1 MNNNPGFWWTGLTAA
16 LLLAPLLNGVINK
29 TKAVVAGRH
38 GPSLL
43 QPYYNLAKLL
53 RKGCVRTS
61 TSCGLLAWAPI
72 GSLAAVMTAL
82 LFLPFANQNSP
93 FAFTGDVF
101 LFAYLL
107 GLGRFALVLGAMDT
121 GSSFE
126 GMGASREVQFAAL
139 AEGAFFAV
147 IGFLAIASHSLDLS
161 GMLTCPLPA
170 NVPTVVAAVLLA
182 AGIAAVIL
190 LVENCRVPFDDPETH
205 LELTMIHEAMILDFS
220 GPDLAFILYGAS
232 LKLWL
237 MTSLAVLMLLPGDLA
252 APATMFALH
261 VLGTL
266 LGGVAIGLVESAT
279 ARFRFLKLPQFLLG
293 ALGAALVALA
303 VTVIG
308 TGRNMP

>member
-1 MNNNPGFWWTGLTAA
+1 MNNNPSLWWTGLTAA

-29 TKAVVAGRH
+29 TKAGFAGRR

-43 QPYYNLAKLL
+43 QPYYNLLKLL

-61 TSCGLLAWAPI
+61 TSCGLLAWAPL
-72 GSLAAVMTAL
+72 GALAAVMTAMI
-82 LFLPFANQNSP
+82 FLPHANQNSP
-93 FAFTGDVF
+93 FAFTGDAF

-139 AEGAFFAV
+139 TEGAFFAV
-147 IGFLAIASHSLDLS
+147 IGFLAVASRSLNLS
-161 GMLTCPLPA
+161 SMLTCPLPA
-170 NVPTVVAAVLLA
+170 QVPTVVAAVALA
-182 AGIAAVIL
+182 AIIAFVIL

-205 LELTMIHEAMILDFS
+205 LELTMIHEAMILDYS

-237 MTSLAVLMLLPGDLA
+237 MTSFVVLMLIPGDLA
-252 APATMFALH
+252 SPGLMMALH
-261 VLGTL
+261 ILGTL
-266 LGGVAIGLVESAT
+266 LGGVAIGVVESVT

-293 ALGAALVALA
+293 ALGTALIALA
-303 VTVIG
+303 LTVLG